1 MTTTPTILITGAS
14 RGLGLALARS
24 LAQRGWTLVLDAR
37 GADALEAARAELA
50 RSTRV
55 IALAGDI
62 TDATHR
68 SALAEAAQACGGL
81 DAVVNNASDLGPS
94 PLPPLF
100 DYPIEALAAV
110 YGANVLA
117 PLALLQAVR
126 GQLKPGARL
135 LNITSDAGVEDYP
148 GWGGYGS
155 SKAALEQLSHVL
167 AAENPDLR
175 VYWVDPGDMRTQ
187 MHQDAFPGGDIS
199 DRPLPE
205 ESVPGLL
212 DLLTGALPSG
222 RYRAREIAQPSAATP
237 TAESSTDAPQAG
249 GVKELRLALTVDD
262 FDQALA
268 LYRDGLGLP
277 IVTDWTDGA
286 TGRSVVLGA
295 GATTIELL
303 DHADAAYT
311 DSIEAGGQQAG
322 PVRLA
327 LEVTSVADAAAR
339 LQAHGAEPLAPP
351 AHTSWGTLTQRLRM
365 PDGMHISLYQPDPE
379 AER

>member
-24 LAQRGWTLVLDAR
+24 RAQRGWTLVLDAR

-94 PLPPLF
+94 PLPPLL

-135 LNITSDAGVEDYP
+135 LNITSDAGIEDYP

-187 MHQDAFPGGDIS
+187 MHQDAFPGEDIS

-205 ESVPGLL
+205 TSVPGLL
-212 DLLTGALPSG
+212 ALIAGGYPSG
-222 RYRAREIAQPSAATP
+222 RYAAR
-237 TAESSTDAPQAG
+237 
-249 GVKELRLALTVDD
+249 ALTPPV
-262 FDQALA
+262 
-268 LYRDGLGLP
+268 
-277 IVTDWTDGA
+277 
-286 TGRSVVLGA
+286 
-295 GATTIELL
+295 
-303 DHADAAYT
+303 AA
-311 DSIEAGGQQAG
+311 
-322 PVRLA
+322 
-327 LEVTSVADAAAR
+327 VA
-339 LQAHGAEPLAPP
+339 
-351 AHTSWGTLTQRLRM
+351 S
-365 PDGMHISLYQPDPE
+365 
-379 AER
+379 

>member
-1 MTTTPTILITGAS
+1 
-14 RGLGLALARS
+14 
-24 LAQRGWTLVLDAR
+24 
-37 GADALEAARAELA
+37 
-50 RSTRV
+50 
-55 IALAGDI
+55 
-62 TDATHR
+62 
-68 SALAEAAQACGGL
+68 
-81 DAVVNNASDLGPS
+81 
-94 PLPPLF
+94 
-100 DYPIEALAAV
+100 
-110 YGANVLA
+110 
-117 PLALLQAVR
+117 
-126 GQLKPGARL
+126 
-135 LNITSDAGVEDYP
+135 
-148 GWGGYGS
+148 
-155 SKAALEQLSHVL
+155 
-167 AAENPDLR
+167 
-175 VYWVDPGDMRTQ
+175 MRTR
-187 MHQDAFPGGDIS
+187 MHQDAFPGEDIS

-222 RYRAREIAQPSAATP
+222 RYRARELAQASAGDQAG
-237 TAESSTDAPQAG
+237 ESSTEAPQAG

-277 IVTDWTDGA
+277 IITDWTDGA

-295 GATTIELL
+295 GSATIELL

-311 DSIEAGGQQAG
+311 DSIEAGSQKAG

-351 AHTSWGTLTQRLRM
+351 AHTSWGNLTQRLRM